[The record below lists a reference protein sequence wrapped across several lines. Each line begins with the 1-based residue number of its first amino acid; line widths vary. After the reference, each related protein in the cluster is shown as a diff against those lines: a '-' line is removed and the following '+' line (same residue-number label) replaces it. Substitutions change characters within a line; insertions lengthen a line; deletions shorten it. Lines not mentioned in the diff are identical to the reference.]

1 MVFGTILTTNN
12 DSTSKGTQGDIEKL
26 KECDDVHYYKE
37 CGWFCVA
44 GWKKDSFGNPKRV
57 VHAHFNSQEE
67 FEYMKDPS
75 AAWKQMYDEGPSSS
89 PFRR

>member
-12 DSTSKGTQGDIEKL
+12 DPTSKGARADIEKL
-26 KECDDVHYYKE
+26 KECDDVQYYME

-44 GWKKDSFGNPKRV
+44 GWKKDSFGRHKRI
-57 VHAHFNSQEE
+57 VHAHFSSKDE
-67 FEYMKDPS
+67 FENMKDPS
-75 AAWKQMYDEGPSSS
+75 VVLRRLYDEGPPS